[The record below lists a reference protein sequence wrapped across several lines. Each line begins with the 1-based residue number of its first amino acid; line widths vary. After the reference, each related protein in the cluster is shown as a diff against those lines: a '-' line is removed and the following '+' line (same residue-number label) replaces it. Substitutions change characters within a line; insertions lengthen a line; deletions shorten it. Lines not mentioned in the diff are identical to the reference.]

1 MPVTS
6 FVLLILGVIG
16 AGGLTV
22 WALNAWGVLTVLPIV
37 ISIALFGR
45 WALGRVPYDDS
56 HP

>member
-6 FVLLILGVIG
+6 FALMILGVIG

-22 WALNAWGVLTVLPIV
+22 WALNAWGVLTVLPVAMAIGL
-37 ISIALFGR
+37 IGR
-45 WALGRVPYDDS
+45 WALGRVPFDDS